1 MKLKTNLSLNVANNI
16 IDSAIESGREKN
28 LLPLTIVILDSGG
41 KIIVSKSEDGSSNMR
56 FEIAYGKAWGALG
69 LGISSRLIADK
80 MSSRPNFLNALAAVS
95 KGKFIPVPGGVLI
108 EDAEG
113 FTIGAVGISGDASEK
128 DEYCAINAVKKSGLF
143 PEPAEIDSSLKS

>member
-1 MKLKTNLSLNVANNI
+1 M
-16 IDSAIESGREKN
+16 
-28 LLPLTIVILDSGG
+28 PLTIVILDSGG

-69 LGISSRLIADK
+69 LGMSSRLIADK

>member
-1 MKLKTNLSLNVANNI
+1 MKLKTNLSLDVANKI
-16 IDSAIESGREKN
+16 IDFAIENGREQN

-69 LGISSRLIADK
+69 LGMSSRLIADK
-80 MSSRPNFLNALAAVS
+80 MSSRPNFLSALASVS

-143 PEPAEIDSSLKS
+143 TEPGEIDSSLEF